1 MERIDWEKCL
11 NSEFYDGDKLR
22 CKLMRCNPRYEDMES
37 VIKNLVSSFYGSYI
51 TNSDDFVVGRF
62 GFSLRD
68 CQYPED
74 VDCNVLEW
82 LSGPASERHEDFYI
96 LQGINKFCFTDF
108 SRDEM
113 RKIYFCLGNARNHQK
128 TLEFIKS
135 NFDMNVLKR

>member
-1 MERIDWEKCL
+1 MDRTDCEKCL

-22 CKLMRCNPRYEDMES
+22 CKLIRCNPRYEDMEE
-37 VIKNLVSSFYGSYI
+37 VKEGLVDSFPGSYI
-51 TNSDDFVVGRF
+51 TNGYNFIVGRI

-74 VDCNVLEW
+74 VDCKVLEW
-82 LSGPASERHEDFYI
+82 LSELASEDLYI
-96 LQGINKFCFTDF
+96 LQGINKYFCFTDF